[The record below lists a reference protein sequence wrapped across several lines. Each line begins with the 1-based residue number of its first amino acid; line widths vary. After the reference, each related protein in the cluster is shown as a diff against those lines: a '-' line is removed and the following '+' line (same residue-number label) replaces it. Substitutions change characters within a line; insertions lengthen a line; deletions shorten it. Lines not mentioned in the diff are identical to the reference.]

1 MKNQAAVDIK
11 EISKSYGTVKALSVT
26 TLSILDKSTCAICGP
41 SGSGKTTLLRL
52 LSGLETPDTGEI
64 YLYDKLV
71 STPDYILRP
80 NKRGIGYVFQTPSLW
95 PHMTIRENLLFG
107 LNHLTKDA
115 EKQKIQELLS
125 EMELE
130 GLENRY
136 PNQISGGQA
145 KRVALARTLGPKPN
159 IILMDEPL
167 TNIDKELKRKM
178 LGYIKKHL
186 LRTTSV
192 LIYVTHD
199 PDEATELAERIVV
212 IRGGHIEE

>member
-1 MKNQAAVDIK
+1 MKNEAAVVIK
-11 EISKSYGTVKALSVT
+11 EISKSYGAVKALSVT
-26 TLSILDKSTCAICGP
+26 TLSIPHKSTCAICGP

-52 LSGLETPDTGEI
+52 ISGLDTPDTGEI

-71 STPDYILRP
+71 STPDYVLRP
-80 NKRGIGYVFQTPSLW
+80 HRRGIGYVFQTPALW

-107 LNHLTKDA
+107 LNNLSKGA
-115 EKQKIQELLS
+115 AKQRVQELLS
-125 EMELE
+125 QMDLE

-178 LGYIKKHL
+178 LGYIKSHVL
-186 LRTTSV
+186 CEASV

-199 PDEATELAERIVV
+199 PDEATELAEKIVV